1 MVRRGSNPLAP
12 SDVLT
17 AASPCADKET
27 RDKAVK
33 TLTRYLKSGPVLE
46 ELDLAKIWKALFYCM
61 WHADKPKVQNE
72 LAERL
77 GAMVLAVP
85 GNKAT
90 LFAKTFFAMMM
101 REWPGIDRLRLN
113 KFYTLLK
120 CVLKNSLRQLHL
132 AGWPAGGAE
141 SFAEILRLGPFSRYA
156 TEGSNPRPAD
166 P

>member
-1 MVRRGSNPLAP
+1 MVRRGSNPLSP

-77 GAMVLAVP
+77 GDA
-85 GNKAT
+85 
-90 LFAKTFFAMMM
+90 
-101 REWPGIDRLRLN
+101 
-113 KFYTLLK
+113 
-120 CVLKNSLRQLHL
+120 
-132 AGWPAGGAE
+132 AGERVGAE
-141 SFAEILRLGPFSRYA
+141 REHLKVGQLADLRGDGP
-156 TEGSNPRPAD
+156 
-166 P
+166 

>member
-1 MVRRGSNPLAP
+1 MVRRGSDPLAP
-12 SDVLT
+12 SHVLT

-61 WHADKPKVQNE
+61 WHADKPTVQNE

-90 LFAKTFFAMMM
+90 LFAKVG
-101 REWPGIDRLRLN
+101 RPPLHHHL
-113 KFYTLLK
+113 
-120 CVLKNSLRQLHL
+120 LHL
-132 AGWPAGGAE
+132 HHLQQQQHLHLHPSIPTSTSTTTLTTTSTTTSTTTCARR
-141 SFAEILRLGPFSRYA
+141 SSL
-156 TEGSNPRPAD
+156 
-166 P
+166 